1 MPGIWSVIISEQAE
15 KFWRFSRTVEDVTRS
30 IHVTKSKGRLSDFTF
45 TQGLVENLGLVTSA
59 KNLVTNT
66 YWFNLSLN

>member
-15 KFWRFSRTVEDVTRS
+15 KFWKFSRTIEDVTRS

-45 TQGLVENLGLVTSA
+45 TQGLVENFGRVTST
-59 KNLVTNT
+59 KI
-66 YWFNLSLN
+66 W